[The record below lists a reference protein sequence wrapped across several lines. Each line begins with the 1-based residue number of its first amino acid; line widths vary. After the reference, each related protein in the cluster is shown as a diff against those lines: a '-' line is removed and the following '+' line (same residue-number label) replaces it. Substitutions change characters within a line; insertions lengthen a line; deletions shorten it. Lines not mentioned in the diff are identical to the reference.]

1 MATYN
6 VTGAVAGIPL
16 GKKMQT
22 VEVVLD
28 FTSTNLATLQQT
40 TSTFLVLLLHS
51 TVKSVVLQL
60 CVIWVIPEQA
70 HHSPKQSWGQGNL
83 PP

>member
-16 GKKMQT
+16 GKKTQV

-28 FTSTNLATLQQT
+28 FTSTNLAVG
-40 TSTFLVLLLHS
+40 FDILLMEYL
-51 TVKSVVLQL
+51 LYN
-60 CVIWVIPEQA
+60 
-70 HHSPKQSWGQGNL
+70 HHQIHL
-83 PP
+83 YIF

>member
-28 FTSTNLATLQQT
+28 FTSTNLAAGDIVNVFEIPDNT
-40 TSTFLVLLLHS
+40 LVLMAGIE
-51 TVKSVVLQL
+51 VY
-60 CVIWVIPEQA
+60 QA
-70 HHSPKQSWGQGNL
+70 HLQDHLQSTWVMLLLLTLG
-83 PP
+83 